1 MHNEELFYQNGK
13 ILVEM
18 VQLFEKYRIVYP
30 SKHQF
35 LGDLFEQLLNKGFK
49 QNEGQFFTPMPIT
62 RFIWDSLPI
71 ERMIKSERGTVY
83 PKVID
88 YACGAGHFLT
98 EAIEAI
104 NHFVHSDGNNAWAR
118 DHIYGIEKDYRLARV
133 AKISLFMNGA
143 GEGNIIF
150 GDGLEN
156 APEKGIENGAFDILV
171 ANPPYS
177 VKDFKQHLQLK
188 NNSFTLLDSIGLNGG
203 EIETL
208 FVERIG
214 QLLKPQGIAA
224 VILPSSILSNDS
236 ASYTGA
242 REQFLKNFY
251 IRAIVAFGSKTF
263 GATGTNTVVMF
274 LEKFNEPPKQI
285 DLSADSVS
293 AIFDGDELAD
303 WRDKEILEAYTA
315 QIEVDDETYEKFLNK
330 SYSIEDMNDIEYFKM
345 YVSAFASSPEAGRLT
360 KTKTY
365 QKMSADE
372 QERIYLQKFYE
383 YAHAIESEKV
393 FYFSLVYKQ
402 TTVIITAPSDNK
414 EQKEFLGY
422 DWSNRKGNE
431 GIQIIT
437 PGGKMYDNEDRAAK
451 GTLASAIKLSFEGT
465 EPSFNEE
472 QQEFGIVM
480 DTKDMLDFSR
490 VNFNKSLA
498 LYGKRI
504 PKYKSKYPLAS
515 LGSLSNEP
523 KYGANESA
531 IAGNPTTDYRY
542 IRITDITDD
551 GYLGPE
557 WMTAE
562 NIEEQY
568 ILQDGDFLFARTGAT
583 AGKYFLY
590 ESKYGKAIYAGYL
603 IRFQFDNSIVLP
615 KYIKN
620 VLRLK
625 PYTEWA
631 EYNRRGRNINA
642 TRYSAFRIPL
652 PPIPVQKEIINE
664 CSIIDK
670 EYESTRISIETYR
683 KKIEDLFDKLDVANR
698 GGYRLSLSDTDK
710 FETSIG
716 KRILNKQLVAD
727 GSVPVYSANVI
738 EPFGYIDELL
748 ITDFSVRSQ

>member
-1 MHNEELFYQNGK
+1 
-13 ILVEM
+13 
-18 VQLFEKYRIVYP
+18 
-30 SKHQF
+30 
-35 LGDLFEQLLNKGFK
+35 
-49 QNEGQFFTPMPIT
+49 
-62 RFIWDSLPI
+62 
-71 ERMIKSERGTVY
+71 
-83 PKVID
+83 
-88 YACGAGHFLT
+88 
-98 EAIEAI
+98 
-104 NHFVHSDGNNAWAR
+104 
-118 DHIYGIEKDYRLARV
+118 
-133 AKISLFMNGA
+133 MNGA

-748 ITDFSVRSQ
+748 ITDFSVPSVLWGIDGDWMTNYMPENIEFYPTDHCGVLRCKTSEINPRYMAHLLDVEGAKMGFSRAYRASIDRVQGITFSVPERSVQDKTIEKIIEIEKQIREAEKKLDALNGKTAEIVMSYL

>member
-1 MHNEELFYQNGK
+1 
-13 ILVEM
+13 
-18 VQLFEKYRIVYP
+18 
-30 SKHQF
+30 
-35 LGDLFEQLLNKGFK
+35 
-49 QNEGQFFTPMPIT
+49 
-62 RFIWDSLPI
+62 
-71 ERMIKSERGTVY
+71 
-83 PKVID
+83 
-88 YACGAGHFLT
+88 
-98 EAIEAI
+98 
-104 NHFVHSDGNNAWAR
+104 
-118 DHIYGIEKDYRLARV
+118 
-133 AKISLFMNGA
+133 
-143 GEGNIIF
+143 
-150 GDGLEN
+150 
-156 APEKGIENGAFDILV
+156 
-171 ANPPYS
+171 
-177 VKDFKQHLQLK
+177 
-188 NNSFTLLDSIGLNGG
+188 
-203 EIETL
+203 
-208 FVERIG
+208 
-214 QLLKPQGIAA
+214 
-224 VILPSSILSNDS
+224 
-236 ASYTGA
+236 
-242 REQFLKNFY
+242 
-251 IRAIVAFGSKTF
+251 
-263 GATGTNTVVMF
+263 
-274 LEKFNEPPKQI
+274 
-285 DLSADSVS
+285 
-293 AIFDGDELAD
+293 
-303 WRDKEILEAYTA
+303 
-315 QIEVDDETYEKFLNK
+315 
-330 SYSIEDMNDIEYFKM
+330 
-345 YVSAFASSPEAGRLT
+345 
-360 KTKTY
+360 
-365 QKMSADE
+365 
-372 QERIYLQKFYE
+372 
-383 YAHAIESEKV
+383 
-393 FYFSLVYKQ
+393 
-402 TTVIITAPSDNK
+402 
-414 EQKEFLGY
+414 
-422 DWSNRKGNE
+422 
-431 GIQIIT
+431 
-437 PGGKMYDNEDRAAK
+437 
-451 GTLASAIKLSFEGT
+451 
-465 EPSFNEE
+465 
-472 QQEFGIVM
+472 M

-748 ITDFSVRSQ
+748 ITDFSVPSVLWGIDGDWMTNYMPENIEFYPTDHCGVLRCKTSEINPRYMAHLLDVEGAKMGFSRAYRASIDRVQGITFSVPERSVQDKTIEKIMEIEKHIREAEKKLEALNGKTAEIVMSYL